1 MTPRRPLFT
10 GLLPLCHLLVALWT
24 SVLSAQVRL
33 PQEPNDVEQLI
44 IYELNR
50 ARNNPAR
57 FAQENGLSVDL
68 SGVAPQPPLAVNN
81 ALVGSASFHAEEMA
95 AFDYFAHQS
104 AVTGDFPN
112 KVARD
117 HGYVLPD
124 FYLDGANN
132 IESIAGGTFL
142 VNAVDPL
149 SLLIEDEGLDPPGH
163 RIQLLA
169 MASFFQTHREIGAG
183 FGFNA
188 AATLRNYY
196 AIQTAVSPGRDQ
208 FLTGVVYNDA
218 NGNGRYDLGEG
229 LGGVA
234 VGNGVQMVSTNAAGG
249 WSILVGPG
257 TQTVTASGGGF
268 SGLAAATVTVTS
280 NNVEI
285 DFVSGNQSGQVDFS
299 ATGQTVIVAAVLP
312 GSRSVSVGTSAT
324 AFATII
330 NAGQTMAL
338 GCGIAPLTSVSA
350 TFVYQATNP
359 ATNEVIG
366 VANALVDIPAG
377 ATAQSF
383 VFALTP
389 TAPIPPTDVQLQFD
403 CGNSGPAAVNPGLN
417 TLLLSASSTPIP
429 DIVALAATVN
439 NDGIVRIPGATGTGV
454 FAVATVNVGAGGAIT
469 VSADTGAATLPVNV
483 AVCETNPATGACLT
497 PVGSSVT
504 RQIDAN
510 ATPTFGIFVVGTGL
524 VPFDPAANRI
534 FVRFKDADGV
544 TRGSTSVAV
553 RTQ

>member
-1 MTPRRPLFT
+1 MSPRRPLLT
-10 GLLPLCHLLVALWT
+10 SLLLCHLLAGLWT
-24 SVLSAQVRL
+24 SALWAQVRP
-33 PQEPNDVEQLI
+33 PQEPSNLEQLI

-50 ARNNPAR
+50 ARNNPVR
-57 FAQENGLSVDL
+57 FAQENNLPVDL
-68 SGVAPQPPLAVNN
+68 SGVVPQPPLAVNN

-95 AFDYFAHQS
+95 TFNYFAHQS

-112 KVARD
+112 KMARD
-117 HGYVLPD
+117 NGYVLPD
-124 FYLDGANN
+124 FYPNTANN
-132 IESIAGGTFL
+132 IESIAAGTFL
-142 VNAVDPL
+142 VNAVGPL
-149 SLLIEDEGLDPPGH
+149 ALLIEDEGLEPPGH

-169 MASFFQTHREIGAG
+169 MNSFFQTHREIGAG
-183 FGFNA
+183 FAFNA
-188 AATLRNYY
+188 AATFRNYY
-196 AIQTAVSPGRDQ
+196 AIHTAVSPGNDQ
-208 FLTGVVYNDA
+208 FLTGVAYNDA

-234 VGNGVQMVSTNAAGG
+234 VSDGIDTVSTNAAGG

-257 TQTVTASGGGF
+257 THTVTASGGGF
-268 SGLAAATVTVTS
+268 GGVAAATVTVIS
-280 NNVEI
+280 KNVEI
-285 DFVSGNQSGQVDFS
+285 DFVSGNPSGQVDFS
-299 ATGQTVIVAAVLP
+299 TPGQLAIVAAVLP
-312 GSRSVSVGTSAT
+312 GSRSVLVGAPAT

-330 NAGQTMAL
+330 NAGLATAV

-350 TFVYQATNP
+350 TFVYQATDP

-366 VANALVDIPAG
+366 AANALVDIPAG
-377 ATAQSF
+377 AAHSF

-389 TAPIPPTDVQLQFD
+389 TAPFPPTDVQLQFD
-403 CGNSGPAAVNPGLN
+403 CGNSSPATVNPGLN

-439 NDGIVRIPGATGTGV
+439 NDGIVRIPGATGVAV
-454 FAVATVNVGAGGAIT
+454 FAVATVNVGAGGVIT
-469 VSADTGAATLPVNV
+469 VSADTGTAALPVSV

-504 RQIDAN
+504 TQIDAN
-510 ATPTFGIFVVGTGL
+510 ATPTFGIFVTGTGL